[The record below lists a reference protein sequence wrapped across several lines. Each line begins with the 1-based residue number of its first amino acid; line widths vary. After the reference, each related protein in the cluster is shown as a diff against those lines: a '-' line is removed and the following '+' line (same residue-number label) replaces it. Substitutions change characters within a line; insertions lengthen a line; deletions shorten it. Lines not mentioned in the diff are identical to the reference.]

1 MSAYL
6 VLELVTVLLILQRV
20 SELVLAKRNARRSF
34 ERGGVEVGAGHYPVI
49 VLLHV
54 AWFIAFNA
62 EAILRGDGPVQG
74 AWGAWPVWL
83 VLFVAAQVLRYAAI
97 SALGEAWNTRI
108 IIVPG
113 SRRVLTGPYRFVAHP
128 NYVAVI
134 MEFISVPLLVNAP
147 ITAIVGTAANLFLL
161 LRIRI
166 PAERQA
172 LAQMEK
178 GHGTP

>member
-1 MSAYL
+1 MSSYL

-34 ERGGVEVGAGHYPVI
+34 ERGGIEVGAAHYPVI
-49 VLLHV
+49 VVLHV
-54 AWFIAFNA
+54 LWFVAFNA
-62 EAILRGDGPVQG
+62 EAIIRGDGPVQG
-74 AWGAWPVWL
+74 AWGAWPIWL
-83 VLFVAAQVLRYAAI
+83 VLFVVAQVLRYAAI
-97 SALGEAWNTRI
+97 SALGDAWNTRI

-113 SRRVLTGPYRFVAHP
+113 LRRVARGPYRFMPHP

-147 ITAIVGTAANLFLL
+147 LTALGFTVANLFIL
-161 LRIRI
+161 LRVRI
-166 PAERQA
+166 PAEREA